1 RAGLITGA
9 IAVMALLSACG
20 THPGA
25 AAVVE
30 GKTISVDDVDESA
43 TAYCSLSLAQGSQP
57 LSQADAR
64 RQALAGLIAWNVAMN
79 LADEKNLH
87 LDSAEW
93 ALSEEERQQL
103 EQTFDPADLPV
114 IEDVLKRSHHTA
126 AIQTAL
132 GERAARPVLAQVRR
146 GPLPPGA
153 IRTALGGGGSAPAA
167 EAEERGA
174 EPMATHP
181 ETAQLAIDR
190 RFGAVEASTR
200 LPPRARYRFRPPVKT
215 K

>member
-1 RAGLITGA
+1 MKLRAGLITGA

-103 EQTFDPADLPV
+103 EQTFDPADLPM

-132 GERAARPVLAQVRR
+132 GEREAGDSGDADEAGREAIVNELENSDLSIDPRFGVDDSLNQVASSGSLSVPAAGEDESAQKLAQ
-146 GPLPPGA
+146 GQQC
-153 IRTALGGGGSAPAA
+153 S
-167 EAEERGA
+167 
-174 EPMATHP
+174 
-181 ETAQLAIDR
+181 
-190 RFGAVEASTR
+190 
-200 LPPRARYRFRPPVKT
+200 
-215 K
+215 